1 MNDIWVSTSGPHKLS
16 INMEDFD
23 ERFAYA
29 NYSLFMLGEEYTN
42 YVLSISNYT
51 GSSDSGKHYL

>member
-1 MNDIWVSTSGPHKLS
+1 
-16 INMEDFD
+16 MEDFD
-23 ERFAYA
+23 EKFVCA

-51 GSSDSGKHYL
+51 GSSHSGNHYI

>member
-1 MNDIWVSTSGPHKLS
+1 
-16 INMEDFD
+16 MEDYD
-23 ERFAYA
+23 EKFAYA

-51 GSSDSGKHYL
+51 GSSDSGNHYLKGTSRL